1 MHRLGNLAHLPAAL
15 TPSLAASAA
24 SSVASSLSAIP
35 ASNTL
40 SSNISSNADPWAALH
55 VHVLPLFNGEP
66 LRIPIE
72 DLNVLVQ
79 RHIQSVMSAP
89 HKAIATLENDVS
101 ELISSG
107 MVTLKAKLVDI
118 KDDKLVSRIVETW
131 GFFWDQ
137 VLTYVEG
144 VLLPIQIDP
153 LLLNLYR
160 TPKTHR
166 PSSPTLGTTKGP
178 MSAPI
183 NPAVQISTAQ
193 IDIRSVA
200 LCSFRDRVILPFVNR
215 LSACLSGSQRQDSF
229 HEQGS
234 YQQPRL
240 QQMLLVLAS
249 QSRRHPPVFSL
260 TAPIPDP
267 TPGEAAVNVLLRLV
281 RSPSAQAQIYRRKTI
296 HAPTFFSSGQP
307 RDRRGRIAQKTRN
320 DPVPVTFQVGE
331 DDGATPR
338 NAPPP
343 IDVDRERERE
353 ILEAL
358 RSPEVDHQ
366 VPNPDHAGGW
376 GLGAGQEDGSD
387 EDDDEEVWATVE
399 KMVGLNS
406 NANARTGARQ

>member
-1 MHRLGNLAHLPAAL
+1 
-15 TPSLAASAA
+15 
-24 SSVASSLSAIP
+24 
-35 ASNTL
+35 
-40 SSNISSNADPWAALH
+40 
-55 VHVLPLFNGEP
+55 
-66 LRIPIE
+66 
-72 DLNVLVQ
+72 
-79 RHIQSVMSAP
+79 MSAP

-144 VLLPIQIDP
+144 VSHLYISLHLPSLTIHVQVLLPIQIDP

-240 QQMLLVLAS
+240 QQMYVHFPVLYPLSQQLMRLLLGS
-249 QSRRHPPVFSL
+249 WSWRHRVAGTRQYSL
-260 TAPIPDP
+260 
-267 TPGEAAVNVLLRLV
+267 
-281 RSPSAQAQIYRRKTI
+281 
-296 HAPTFFSSGQP
+296 
-307 RDRRGRIAQKTRN
+307 
-320 DPVPVTFQVGE
+320 
-331 DDGATPR
+331 
-338 NAPPP
+338 
-343 IDVDRERERE
+343 
-353 ILEAL
+353 
-358 RSPEVDHQ
+358 
-366 VPNPDHAGGW
+366 
-376 GLGAGQEDGSD
+376 
-387 EDDDEEVWATVE
+387 
-399 KMVGLNS
+399 
-406 NANARTGARQ
+406 